1 MVLGDLIHFFPSR
14 LPYPRTW
21 LSSIVVVYRGLLN
34 SVFFSLFPFLSNPVI
49 VVLVAVHTSIV
60 FFSICTFPSVCRC
73 VSVLC
78 VYNVLY
84 LFLFTLHRLAAV
96 LIFFS
101 IYSSLSLSLSLLLLE
116 YSRTS
121 SLSLFCSFIT
131 LPYHHHSL
139 RRLNQV
145 SPGSIPF
152 LPFLLSCPCPKSFL
166 LLCFR
171 PFYYKRLLSLRF
183 LSLSIVNC

>member
-84 LFLFTLHRLAAV
+84 LFLFTLHRLAV
-96 LIFFS
+96 LIFFFLFIPLPLS
-101 IYSSLSLSLSLLLLE
+101 LVGVFKNFISVTFLFLYNSPLSSSL
-116 YSRTS
+116 TS
-121 SLSLFCSFIT
+121 SSQSSF
-131 LPYHHHSL
+131 S
-139 RRLNQV
+139 RLYPFSPFSVVV
-145 SPGSIPF
+145 SPNLFFCVSVPF
-152 LPFLLSCPCPKSFL
+152 IINAFYPPFFVL
-166 LLCFR
+166 
-171 PFYYKRLLSLRF
+171 
-183 LSLSIVNC
+183 VNC